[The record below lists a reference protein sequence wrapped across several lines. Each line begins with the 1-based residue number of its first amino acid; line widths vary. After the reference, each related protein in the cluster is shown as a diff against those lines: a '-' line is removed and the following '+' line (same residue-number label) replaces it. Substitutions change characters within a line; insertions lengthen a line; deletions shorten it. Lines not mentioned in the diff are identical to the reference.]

1 MADVKEVGSALA
13 DRLFSS
19 ILIFG
24 VVFLLI
30 VVVGSIMFYLLYWR
44 KKFNMTVKIRS
55 ERSQDPEIYFDK
67 AAIIRDWKTKVKY
80 FKLLDT
86 KVELQVPP
94 FKVIE
99 KTSKG
104 DYIELWRKSEE
115 EFVFL
120 TPPRIDRV
128 RVIKANGR
136 LYKVADSEQKQIE
149 GDLDWYFTRKER

>member
-94 FKVIE
+94 FKVH
-99 KTSKG
+99 
-104 DYIELWRKSEE
+104 RK
-115 EFVFL
+115 
-120 TPPRIDRV
+120 D
-128 RVIKANGR
+128 
-136 LYKVADSEQKQIE
+136 
-149 GDLDWYFTRKER
+149 